1 MSIESLYTLEEDAC
15 TSLRSKAGIRDFVVE
30 REPQPVGNWV
40 DQEDEDDEEDQSET
54 SNKRRVRV
62 KWEEGEHASIP
73 LGERWGDVEP

>member
-1 MSIESLYTLEEDAC
+1 M
-15 TSLRSKAGIRDFVVE
+15 VE